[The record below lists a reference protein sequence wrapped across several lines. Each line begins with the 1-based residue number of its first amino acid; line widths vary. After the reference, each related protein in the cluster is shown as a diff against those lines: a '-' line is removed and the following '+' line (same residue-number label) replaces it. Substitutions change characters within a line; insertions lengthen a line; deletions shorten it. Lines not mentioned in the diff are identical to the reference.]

1 MSRAKEKVRLSKK
14 GEQPGF
20 MGLGTFEVD
29 VYYNE
34 IKKKCQN
41 QTKNQIKFSFGLI

>member
-14 GEQPGF
+14 VEQPGF

-34 IKKKCQN
+34 IIIRMVI
-41 QTKNQIKFSFGLI
+41 IKS